1 MQLLIFNVKIVSV
14 IILQIEIHKGSVDL
28 SGEPILSDIN
38 LTINT
43 NSRIGLVGRN
53 GCGKTTLLR
62 LLGGELKLS
71 NVEGD
76 GGFMAISGNPVIGT
90 LNQMAFADD
99 SVTLVDEIK
108 SAYKD
113 ILDAKNA
120 FNIDGV
126 YDDDPAINPNAKK
139 YDSVSIQQVVDERLQ
154 VVDLTATIMCMENK
168 MPMVV
173 FGLNEENSI
182 VKTLYGE
189 FTGTYVTV

>member
-1 MQLLIFNVKIVSV
+1 MCLFYHKLTALSILQLLIFNVKIVSV

-113 ILDAKNA
+113 ILDMKSAL
-120 FNIDGV
+120 
-126 YDDDPAINPNAKK
+126 
-139 YDSVSIQQVVDERLQ
+139 E
-154 VVDLTATIMCMENK
+154 TANHDMEIA
-168 MPMVV
+168 PT
-173 FGLNEENSI
+173 EENIKRYTS
-182 VKTLYGE
+182 
-189 FTGTYVTV
+189 

>member
-1 MQLLIFNVKIVSV
+1 MCLFYHKLTALSILQLLIFNVKIVSV

-76 GGFMAISGNPVIGT
+76 GGFMAISGNPVIGKRH
-90 LNQMAFADD
+90 
-99 SVTLVDEIK
+99 LVK
-108 SAYKD
+108 CAY
-113 ILDAKNA
+113 
-120 FNIDGV
+120 
-126 YDDDPAINPNAKK
+126 
-139 YDSVSIQQVVDERLQ
+139 
-154 VVDLTATIMCMENK
+154 
-168 MPMVV
+168 
-173 FGLNEENSI
+173 
-182 VKTLYGE
+182 YGE
-189 FTGTYVTV
+189 IGRAHV